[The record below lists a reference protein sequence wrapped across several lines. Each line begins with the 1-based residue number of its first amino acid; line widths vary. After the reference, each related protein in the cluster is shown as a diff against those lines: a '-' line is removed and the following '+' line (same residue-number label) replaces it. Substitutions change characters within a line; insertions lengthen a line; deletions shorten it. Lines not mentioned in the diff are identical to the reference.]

1 MNVIIKVMVQAQQ
14 SWMKE
19 HEKADQKA
27 FQAIHD
33 HMDRLDKA
41 TNNDLVV
48 YKIDELKVQFGELE
62 RKIDNNFVTKTEFD
76 PIKRL
81 VYGTVAL
88 MLTSVLGAIV
98 ALVLRK

>member
-1 MNVIIKVMVQAQQ
+1 MVQAQQ

-48 YKIDELKVQFGELE
+48 YKIDELKIQFGELE
-62 RKIDNNFVTKTEFD
+62 KKIDNNFVTKTEFD

>member
-1 MNVIIKVMVQAQQ
+1 MVQAQQ

>member
-1 MNVIIKVMVQAQQ
+1 MAQTEK

-19 HEKADQKA
+19 HEKTDQKA

-41 TNNDLVV
+41 TNNDLIV
-48 YKIDELKVQFGELE
+48 YKIDELKTQFSDLE
-62 RKIDNNFVTKTEFD
+62 KKIDNNFVTKTEFD

-98 ALVLRK
+98 ALVVRK

>member
-1 MNVIIKVMVQAQQ
+1 MVQTEK

-19 HEKADQKA
+19 HEKTDQKA

-41 TNNDLVV
+41 TNNDLIV
-48 YKIDELKVQFGELE
+48 YKIDELKTQFSDLE
-62 RKIDNNFVTKTEFD
+62 KKIDNNFVTKTEFD

>member
-1 MNVIIKVMVQAQQ
+1 
-14 SWMKE
+14 MKE

-48 YKIDELKVQFGELE
+48 YKIDELKIQFGELE
-62 RKIDNNFVTKTEFD
+62 KKIDNNFVTKTEFD

>member
-1 MNVIIKVMVQAQQ
+1 MTVSTEK
-14 SWMKE
+14 WMKE
-19 HEKADQKA
+19 HEKSDQKA
-27 FQAIHD
+27 FQAIHN
-33 HMDRLDKA
+33 HMDRLDKS

-98 ALVLRK
+98 ALVLRS

>member
-1 MNVIIKVMVQAQQ
+1 MAQAQQ

-48 YKIDELKVQFGELE
+48 YKIDELKTQFGELE
-62 RKIDNNFVTKTEFD
+62 KKIDNNFVTKTEFD

-81 VYGTVAL
+81 VYGTVAI